1 MTDQQSA
8 ESRVGTVLHGKWRL
22 ERLLGVGGMAAV
34 YEATHRIGRRDAIK
48 ILHPA
53 VARSAD
59 LRERFEQE
67 AHAVNRFTHPGAVE
81 IRDIDTTEDGAPFL
95 VMELLDGEPLSQHV
109 GRPGGLSLDELLRYA
124 DELLDV
130 LAAAHDQG
138 IIHRDIKPDN
148 LFVLRDGRL
157 KVLDFGIARMR
168 ESSAK
173 SSQTLLGTR
182 LGTLPYMPP
191 EQIRG
196 LPIDGRADLF
206 AVGAMLFRLITGR
219 RVHEA
224 PTEAD
229 LATMMLTEP
238 APPLDSVA
246 PATPET
252 VCMVVDRALAFDRQR
267 RYPDARSMQQDVR
280 AARAG
285 TMPPCAD
292 RMLRESG
299 PPNPSPRA
307 RSKTPLM
314 AGSGA
319 ASSALAD
326 APTDAGAAAGGPV
339 EPTGVTAAAQQEPTG
354 VTAAPAR
361 EPTVAASP
369 RPAAAPVGAEGAAP
383 TPLPYVKTAL
393 APTSTSGTSDLP
405 TAAASPS
412 AIAVTQPAQPLTLVS
427 PGVVP
432 GDAVEPPTVHLAGAA
447 APAAPHGALTA
458 VGPGSS
464 VAHRAADEERRKR
477 VVAVVLTAGGI
488 GLVLLLLIGWWWAAS
503 REPSESGSSS
513 AEPAATGADAATG
526 PSAPDPGSPAAP
538 SATTPAPGGAKTSP
552 DPHQPSQSPAPTSTP
567 GAKTPQ
573 PSTSPSTSPT
583 PSPTPASTPS
593 PVTTTDPGK
602 KDKNHGKGHGKGH
615 G

>member
-8 ESRVGTVLHGKWRL
+8 EGRVGTVLHGKWKL

-81 IRDIDTTEDGAPFL
+81 IRDVDVTEDGAPFL

-130 LAAAHDQG
+130 LAAAHGQG

-148 LFVLRDGRL
+148 LFVLKDGRL

-173 SSQTLLGTR
+173 SSHTLLGTR

-191 EQIRG
+191 EQIKG

-229 LATMMLTEP
+229 LATRMLTEP
-238 APPLDSVA
+238 APPLGSVS
-246 PATPET
+246 PATPEP

-267 RYPDARSMQQDVR
+267 RYPDARSMQEDVR

-285 TMPPCAD
+285 TPPPCAA

-307 RSKTPLM
+307 PSKTPLM
-314 AGSGA
+314 AGGSAAGA
-319 ASSALAD
+319 SLAD
-326 APTDAGAAAGGPV
+326 APTDAAAPLGMQL
-339 EPTGVTAAAQQEPTG
+339 EPTGATAAPAREPTG
-354 VTAAPAR
+354 VTAAP
-361 EPTVAASP
+361 
-369 RPAAAPVGAEGAAP
+369 GAAP
-383 TPLPYVKTAL
+383 ASE
-393 APTSTSGTSDLP
+393 PTSV

-412 AIAVTQPAQPLTLVS
+412 AMASTRPAQPVTMVS
-427 PGVVP
+427 PGAAP
-432 GDAVEPPTVHLAGAA
+432 PNGLEPPTALVPGAPL
-447 APAAPHGALTA
+447 PAAVVGAVTA
-458 VGPGSS
+458 VEPGSS
-464 VAHRAADEERRKR
+464 VAYRAADEERRKR
-477 VVAVVLTAGGI
+477 LLAVVLTAAGI
-488 GLVLLLLIGWWWAAS
+488 GLALLLLFGWWWAAS
-503 REPSESGSSS
+503 REPTESGS
-513 AEPAATGADAATG
+513 AADHPAAGGADAAAG
-526 PSAPDPGSPAAP
+526 PSAPEPGPSAAP
-538 SATTPAPGGAKTSP
+538 SAITPAPGGTKTSTDSHP
-552 DPHQPSQSPAPTSTP
+552 PSQPPTSTP
-567 GAKTPQ
+567 GTKTPQ
-573 PSTSPSTSPT
+573 PTTSSATPPTTSPPTSPT
-583 PSPTPASTPS
+583 PAPTPLPA
-593 PVTTTDPGK
+593 TTTDTSK
-602 KDKNHGKGHGKGH
+602 KDKNKGHGKGKGH